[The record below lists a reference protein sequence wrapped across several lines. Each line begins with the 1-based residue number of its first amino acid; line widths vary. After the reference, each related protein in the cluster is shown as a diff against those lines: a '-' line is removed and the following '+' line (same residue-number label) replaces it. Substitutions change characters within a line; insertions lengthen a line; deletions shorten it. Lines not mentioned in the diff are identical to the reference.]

1 MKFGGH
7 ETFHVR
13 DGWLYKGLQLLIE
26 DPDGFADPH
35 VADRLG
41 VGRNMA
47 KSIRHWLFAT
57 NLAEE
62 DPTAPRRKPR
72 PMRATEFG
80 ELVWQEDTY
89 FDQPGTWW
97 ALHTHI
103 VNNPG
108 FAAGWMWF
116 FNSFAVERFDRATCL
131 ENLSRHLQMTQTR
144 QPSPKTLQR
153 DLNCLLSTYS
163 RTIPPKPQDPEDG
176 HSCPFRELGLMT
188 HFSTSGYFQLNSAS
202 KAIDPEIL
210 GFVLSTAFPA
220 AAQGQGTTDILLQDA
235 VRQPGSPGRVFV
247 LNPETLFDV
256 VSKCDALSGP
266 KTGISLAGHA
276 GERSIR
282 VPQRPAI
289 EWMTSYYAA
298 VGKEGR
304 HAA

>member
-13 DGWLYKGLQLLIE
+13 DGWLYKGLKLLAE
-26 DPDGFADPH
+26 DPSGFADPH

-57 NLAEE
+57 ALAEE
-62 DPTAPRRKPR
+62 DPSVARRKPR
-72 PMRATEFG
+72 PMQATSFG
-80 ELVWQEDTY
+80 QLVWQQDKY

-97 ALHTHI
+97 ALHTNLVH
-103 VNNPG
+103 NPG

-131 ENLSRHLQMTQTR
+131 ENLSRHLRMTQSR

-153 DLNCLLSTYS
+153 DLNCLFSTYS
-163 RTIPPKPQDPEDG
+163 RTIPPKPQDPENG
-176 HSCPFRELGLMT
+176 HGCPFRELGLMT
-188 HFSTSGYFQLNSAS
+188 HFSTSGYFRLNNTS
-202 KAIDPEIL
+202 KHIDPEIL
-210 GFVLSTAFPA
+210 GFVLATAFPEA
-220 AAQGQGTTDILLQDA
+220 SHGRGSTDILLQDA
-235 VRQPGSPGRVFV
+235 VRRPGSPGHVLV
-247 LNPETLFDV
+247 LNPEALFDV
-256 VSKCDALSGP
+256 VSKCEDLSGP
-266 KTGISLAGHA
+266 KPDISLAGLA

-282 VPQRPAI
+282 IRKRSPL
-289 EWMTSYYAA
+289 EWMQTYYAA